1 MESPLRESTN
11 GGVVRRN
18 VTLPKSVIET
28 MAQIREETGAQ
39 SDSEVIRKACKL
51 YKYIIDNGGDAYI
64 RDKTS
69 GEEKSIVA
77 L

>member
-1 MESPLRESTN
+1 MRESTN

-18 VTLPKSVIET
+18 VTLPRSVVDT

-39 SDSEVIRKACKL
+39 SDSEVIRQACKL

-64 RDKTS
+64 RDKSS
-69 GEEKSIVA
+69 GKEKTIVA